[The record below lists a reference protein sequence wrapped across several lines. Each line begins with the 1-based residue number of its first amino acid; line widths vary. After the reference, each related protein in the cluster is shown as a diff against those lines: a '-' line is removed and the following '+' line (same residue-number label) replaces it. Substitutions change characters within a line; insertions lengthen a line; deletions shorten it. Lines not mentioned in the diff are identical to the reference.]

1 MAVLNISLV
10 TDYDSGVVA
19 DTEAVTA
26 HSVLEV
32 FKKNSAN
39 ARKVVLDI
47 IKELPKDLST
57 LSTRPSLAFTRGD
70 GHAATDMDVRIFE

>member
-1 MAVLNISLV
+1 MGVLNISLV
-10 TDYDSGVVA
+10 TDFDSGVVA

-32 FKKNSAN
+32 FKQNSEN

-47 IKELPKDLST
+47 IAELPKDLG
-57 LSTRPSLAFTRGD
+57 SLGSRDSLKYTRGD
-70 GHAATDMDVRIFE
+70 GHAASDMDIRIFD